1 MRTTDRCRLNGLA
14 KVSLAAVVV
23 VIAAIVYGCGGG
35 GGGSGTVGSGGGGGG
50 GAPSAPVSFP
60 ITGFADGGGGT
71 VIVTSANS
79 LTPGA
84 IVIISGTINYNGTFT
99 VLSATPGSF
108 VIAAPF
114 AGDDAT
120 GFWQAGGGLLAGCT
134 TTGATGAIQLPDLAG
149 AGVVS
154 RFSGV
159 APLAVFFDVSGTT
172 TTPPTPRPFHDLG
185 FAWDF
190 GDSGPSAGTWSTGS
204 RPGAASRNRA
214 TGPVAAHVYTT
225 PGTYTVTLVVTD
237 GSNTV
242 TNSCIQVA
250 VQDPDVVFAGTNT
263 ICVGAS
269 SMPVAGAG
277 GCPAGALVQQTGDFS
292 VVMGLATAG
301 KRVLLQ
307 RGDVWTAPGGASV
320 PRLSSNGP
328 GIVGAFGVG
337 APPLVQSGPPPG
349 NTVLAISGPT
359 TPNIRDWRFMDLE
372 FDGLSGVN
380 SNGVVGAGGAQQIT
394 FVRMRIRDISNGIQ
408 FSSSILDLLNAG
420 GPPGGHQIYDEIAIV
435 DSDIRRIVG
444 TGGNGMFLMA
454 RRLAVLG
461 NFVED
466 TIAAEHV
473 MRVQYVSGGVI
484 QANDLGLPAAA
495 KHVLTLRAVND
506 GTGGVTAPNR
516 SERVVISDNL
526 FRGGLSAQL
535 VAIQP
540 SAPTEDQRIRDI
552 IVDGNLFRSGASAQA
567 ALLTSADEVTVR
579 NNIFDMTGGFGFNCI
594 THRQLGVEP
603 AHSEIRTYN
612 NTCFSNSADAGALR
626 VVTLDSTNTNV
637 TIRNNLGYAPNLTGA
652 SVLLLDGGST
662 GVSGG
667 SGTFGNSSDFQIK
680 NTSPNFANASGT
692 FASATDFVVTAPSYA
707 IDGGVPV
714 PVFTDFFRAIRPQGA
729 AYDIGAAEQ

>member
-1 MRTTDRCRLNGLA
+1 VAGI
-14 KVSLAAVVV
+14 VVA
-23 VIAAIVYGCGGG
+23 IAAILYGCGGG
-35 GGGSGTVGSGGGGGG
+35 GAGSETAGSGGGAGGG

-60 ITGFADGGGGT
+60 INGFADGGGGT
-71 VIVTSANS
+71 VIVVSANS

-84 IVIISGTINYNGTFT
+84 IVIISGTLNYNGTFT
-99 VLSATPGSF
+99 VLSAAPDSF
-108 VIAAPF
+108 VIAATF
-114 AGDDAT
+114 VGDDAT

-134 TTGATGAIQLPDLAG
+134 TTGATGAIQLPDLGSAG
-149 AGVVS
+149 AVS

-159 APLAVFFDVSGTT
+159 APLAVFFDVSGTA
-172 TTPPTPRPFHDLG
+172 TTPATPRPFHDLG

-204 RPGAASRNRA
+204 RPGVASRNRA
-214 TGPVAAHVYTT
+214 TGPVAAHVYMT

-242 TNSCIQVA
+242 TNSCIQIA
-250 VQDPDVVFAGTNT
+250 VQDPDVVFAGANT

-269 SMPVAGAG
+269 SPPVAGSG
-277 GCPAGALVQQTGDFS
+277 GCPAGALVQQTSDFS

-301 KRVLLQ
+301 KRVLLR
-307 RGDVWTAPGGASV
+307 RGDTWTAPGGASV

-328 GIVGAFGVG
+328 GIVGAFGAG
-337 APPLVQSGPPPG
+337 AAPLVQSGPPPG

-359 TPNIRDWRFMDLE
+359 TPNIRDWRIMDLE

-380 SNGVVGAGGAQQIT
+380 SNGVIGAGGAQQIT

-408 FSSSILDLLNAG
+408 FSNSILDLLNSG
-420 GPPGGHQIYDEIAIV
+420 GPPGGHQIYDQIAIV

-444 TGGNGMFLMA
+444 GPGGNGMFLMA
-454 RRLAVLG
+454 RRLAAQG

-466 TIAAEHV
+466 TTAAEHV

-484 QANDLGLPAAA
+484 QANDLGLPATL

-516 SERVVISDNL
+516 SEKAVISDNL
-526 FRGGLSAQL
+526 FRGGLAAQI
-535 VAIQP
+535 VNIQP
-540 SAPTEDQRIRDI
+540 SGPSEDQRIRDI

-579 NNIFDMTGGFGFNCI
+579 NNIFDMTGGTAFNCI
-594 THRQLGVEP
+594 THRRLGVEP
-603 AHSEIRTYN
+603 AHSEIRTFN
-612 NTCFSNSADAGALR
+612 NTCFSNSAGTGALR
-626 VVTLDSTNTNV
+626 VVSLDSTNTNV

-667 SGTFGNSSDFQIK
+667 GGTFGNSSDFAIK
-680 NTSPNFANASGT
+680 NTSPNFANGSGT
-692 FASATDFVVTAPSYA
+692 FANATDFAVTAGSYA
-707 IDGGVPV
+707 IDGGVAV

-729 AYDIGAAEQ
+729 AHDIGAAEQ